1 MLAVLAAVF
10 RDVRRGALVA
20 SALVVAFFGFGHVAA
35 LVADLRVAEWA
46 QLAAWGLVVIAVTVV
61 AVRVKDVRRVTSGLN
76 VVAIV
81 LIVFAAVSIVPYEV
95 SRAARPSTSGEST
108 VTAGATIG
116 PTRDIYYLVF
126 DRYGSADAIER
137 RFGITDNDL
146 PGWLA
151 DRGFQV
157 PADSRAAYR
166 ATDFSLA
173 STLNMEYL
181 DRLTTEVGRDS
192 GDRTPAQALLGE
204 HEVGRFLRD
213 RGYRYY
219 HVGSWFDPTASNP
232 MADTSLSLATT
243 SEFESVLRDTT
254 VVPAI
259 ERLLGEEEAG
269 LTFRER
275 HREGALF
282 QLRQVRRL
290 ASAPG
295 PKFVFAHILLPHDP
309 YVFRADG
316 SFVSEEEASATDEG
330 ELYAGQLEYANRRI
344 KEIVADLLAG
354 PDDSD
359 PIVIVAADE
368 GPLMCRSTDCPSMTP
383 EYYAVRFGILNA
395 LYLPG
400 IETPLPST
408 FTAVNTFRVVLREYF
423 GADLE
428 LLPDHSYTWPDNDH
442 IYDFREV
449 TSHLRSGAGGSP

>member
-1 MLAVLAAVF
+1 
-10 RDVRRGALVA
+10 
-20 SALVVAFFGFGHVAA
+20 
-35 LVADLRVAEWA
+35 VADLRIAEWA
-46 QLAAWGLVVIAVTVV
+46 QLAAWGLLVVAVIVV
-61 AVRVKDVRRVTSGLN
+61 AVRARDLRGVASALN

-81 LIVFAAVSIVPYEV
+81 LIAFAAISIVPHEIA
-95 SRAARPSTSGEST
+95 RAARPSTSGEST
-108 VTAGATIG
+108 VTAGTSVG
-116 PTRDIYYLVF
+116 PPRDIYYLVF
-126 DRYGSADAIER
+126 DRYGSSAAIEQ
-137 RFGITDNDL
+137 RFGITGNDL
-146 PGWLA
+146 PGWLE

-157 PADSRAAYR
+157 PVDSRAAYR

-181 DRLTTEVGRDS
+181 DRLTTEIGRDS
-192 GDRTPAQALLGE
+192 GDRTPARELLEE
-204 HEVGRFLRD
+204 HAVGRFLQE

-219 HVGSWFDPTASNP
+219 HVGSWFDPTASNA
-232 MADTSLSLATT
+232 MADASLSLAAT

-259 ERLLGEEEAG
+259 ERLLGVERAG

-282 QLRQVRRL
+282 QLRQIRRL

-309 YVFRADG
+309 YVFRSDG
-316 SFVSEEEASATDEG
+316 SYVTESEARATDEG
-330 ELYAGQLEYANRRI
+330 ELYAGQLDYASRRI

-400 IETPLPST
+400 VETPLPST

-423 GADLE
+423 GANLE

-449 TSHLRSGAGGSP
+449 TSHLGAGTGGSP